1 MNRASP
7 LGDHRSI
14 ATPTERKLITKM
26 ASKIEVKDL
35 LEAGVHFGHLTRKWN
50 PNMAPY
56 IYMERN
62 GIHVINLYK
71 TVAKLEEAN
80 EALRKIAASGRKI
93 LFVATKKQAKDIV
106 AEKVSKVNMPY
117 ITERWPGGMLTNFV
131 TIRKAVKKMTSID
144 RMKKDGTFDT
154 LSKKE
159 KLQVERL
166 RAKLEKNLGSIA
178 DMTRLP
184 GAIFVVDTMRESIA
198 VKEAQKLNIPIFAM
212 VDTNSDP
219 RPIDYVIPSNDDAG
233 KSIEAILEAV
243 TKAVAEGLSERKNDK
258 NDDGEDDN
266 TGTSKAAERTRT
278 KVEKAEAKE
287 EKAET
292 AAKEEKAEAKE
303 EKAEKEEAAVADDL
317 TKIEGIGPKAAEA
330 LVGKGVT
337 SYGKLA
343 EASADQI
350 KEILTEASSTLSHL
364 DPTSWPKQAK
374 MAADGKWDELQAWQ
388 DEVKGGV
395 E

>member
-1 MNRASP
+1 
-7 LGDHRSI
+7 
-14 ATPTERKLITKM
+14 M

-71 TVAKLEEAN
+71 TVAKLDEAN
-80 EALRKIAASGRKI
+80 EALKKIASSGRKI

-106 AEKVSKVNMPY
+106 ADKESKVNMPY

-131 TIRKAVKKMTSID
+131 TIRKAVKKMAAID
-144 RMKKDGTFDT
+144 RMKKDGTFNT

-159 KLQVERL
+159 RLQVDRL
-166 RAKLEKNLGSIA
+166 RAKLDKNLGSIA

-184 GAIFVVDTMRESIA
+184 GALFIVDTMREHIA

-219 RPIDYVIPSNDDAG
+219 RDVDYAIPSNDDAG
-233 KSIEAILEAV
+233 KSIEIIMESV
-243 TKAVAEGLSERKNDK
+243 TQAVAEGLEERKSEKTGEKDK
-258 NDDGEDDN
+258 EEA
-266 TGTSKAAERTRT
+266 KAAKTEEAS
-278 KVEKAEAKE
+278 KKEEKKAEAAPKKE
-287 EKAET
+287 EKAAEEKPAKKAESAPT
-292 AAKEEKAEAKE
+292 KEEKPAEEKPAKKEAKA
-303 EKAEKEEAAVADDL
+303 KPDDL
-317 TKIEGIGPKAAEA
+317 TKIEGVGPKAAEA
-330 LVGKGVT
+330 LIASGVKT
-337 SYGKLA
+337 YAELA
-343 EASADQI
+343 DADAEKV
-350 KEILTEASSTLSHL
+350 KEILTEASSTLAHL

-374 MAADGKWDELQAWQ
+374 MAAEGKWDELKEWQ
-388 DEVKGGV
+388 DSVKGGV